1 MKERAAYRT
10 VAWHCSEM
18 AVQHIC
24 IGPNTNGKLSGK
36 ASNLLFIHTCTM
48 YTYIQYRGKS
58 NHKYARVCNT
68 LTNQQFH
75 LH

>member
-10 VAWHCSEM
+10 VEWHCSEM

-48 YTYIQYRGKS
+48 YP
-58 NHKYARVCNT
+58 
-68 LTNQQFH
+68 
-75 LH
+75 